1 MGSRLE
7 LHTLLTNLGVT
18 AYFQPPLGVDMT
30 YPCIVYRLDD
40 IDTKFANNVPYSL
53 RKRYMLTVIDYDP
66 DTTVPD
72 QVAALP
78 SVSFDRFYTT
88 NNLNHYV
95 FRIYF

>member
-7 LHTLLTNLGVT
+7 LHALLTGLSIA
-18 AYFQPPLGVDMT
+18 AYFQPPLAIDMT

-40 IDTKFANNVPYSL
+40 IDTKFANNVPYNI
-53 RKRYMLTVIDYDP
+53 RKRYMLTVIDSDP

-72 QVAALP
+72 QVAKLP
-78 SVSFDRFYTT
+78 GVSFDRFYTV